1 MPPPETGA
9 SSGIG
14 RRVTELLSQDH
25 QVIGAARRA
34 DLVPEGVTPLALDLA
49 DQDAIGPAIDGLLH
63 GVGRIDVL
71 INCAGYGEFAP
82 IELTTP
88 ASASR
93 QLQVN
98 LVGAADLAA
107 RVIPGMRDAGAGR
120 IVMVSSVASAF
131 SSPMGGWYHASKAAL
146 EAVSDALRI
155 EVAPFGISVVVVQP
169 GQVRT
174 EWHDRALGDLVV
186 STADGPYAQMG
197 REVAD
202 HHRRTAT
209 SSMVSEVDE
218 VAREIV
224 RAATGATSKTHLPVG
239 KGARASLLMG
249 RLVPKR
255 SFDAMI
261 RKQFGLSDVTSDLAS
276 RR

>member
-1 MPPPETGA
+1 M
-9 SSGIG
+9 
-14 RRVTELLSQDH
+14 
-25 QVIGAARRA
+25 
-34 DLVPEGVTPLALDLA
+34 
-49 DQDAIGPAIDGLLH
+49 
-63 GVGRIDVL
+63 
-71 INCAGYGEFAP
+71 
-82 IELTTP
+82 
-88 ASASR
+88 
-93 QLQVN
+93 
-98 LVGAADLAA
+98 
-107 RVIPGMRDAGAGR
+107 
-120 IVMVSSVASAF
+120 
-131 SSPMGGWYHASKAAL
+131 
-146 EAVSDALRI
+146 
-155 EVAPFGISVVVVQP
+155 APFGISVVVLQP

-197 REVAD
+197 RDVA
-202 HHRRTAT
+202 HHRRMAM

-224 RAATGATSKTHLPVG
+224 RAATGATSKTHLPLG